1 MSLVRFS
8 IPGLTIPRAGF
19 VPHPGRSVEEIAED
33 VAAYLSGEDESRLQH
48 FAPGHR
54 WRDWSRAWEAVIAY
68 LMREHAYTERPNE
81 GEAADGDGDGMVI
94 AYRVADGD
102 ALDAANDV
110 AAMLSRS
117 FWSDPGRSQLMAAR
131 RTYRL
136 AADRA
141 ALALAGRRFAEGVEA
156 IAPIARTLIGVALGV
171 DLPGA
176 VDRIGGNGDAVRRV
190 LELGRDALEDDAL
203 TLDDLAR
210 KADALLPAPEPA
222 VEALSARRAERVS
235 PAERERLS
243 AALRA
248 EVDED

>member
-1 MSLVRFS
+1 MPLVRFPV
-8 IPGLTIPRAGF
+8 PGLTIPRAGF
-19 VPHPGRSVEEIAED
+19 VPHPGRTAEEIRAD

-54 WRDWSRAWEAVIAY
+54 WREWARAWEAVIAY

-94 AYRVADGD
+94 AYRVAEGD

-110 AAMLSRS
+110 ASMLSRA
-117 FWSDPGRSQLMAAR
+117 FWSDPGRSELMAVR
-131 RTYRL
+131 REYRWQ
-136 AADRA
+136 ADRVA
-141 ALALAGRRFAEGVEA
+141 VGRVLRRAAEGVED
-156 IAPIARTLIGVALGV
+156 IAPLARTLAGLALRVG
-171 DLPGA
+171 LPNA
-176 VDRIGGNGDAVRRV
+176 VDGIGGNGDAVRRA

-222 VEALSARRAERVS
+222 AEALSALRAARVS
-235 PAERERLS
+235 PAERGCLS

-248 EVDED
+248 EVDGD

>member
-1 MSLVRFS
+1 MPLVRFPV
-8 IPGLTIPRAGF
+8 PGLTIPRAGF
-19 VPHPGRSVEEIAED
+19 VPHPGRTAEEIAED
-33 VAAYLSGEDESRLQH
+33 VAVYLSGEDESRLLH
-48 FAPGHR
+48 FPPGHR

-68 LMREHAYTERPNE
+68 LMRAHAYGERPNE
-81 GEAADGDGDGMVI
+81 GEAADGDGDGLVI
-94 AYRVADGD
+94 AYRVAEEAAIDE
-102 ALDAANDV
+102 ANDLL
-110 AAMLSRS
+110 ALLSRQ
-117 FWSDPGRSQLMAAR
+117 FWSDPGRSELMAAR

-141 ALALAGRRFAEGVEA
+141 ALALSGRRFAEGVEA
-156 IAPIARTLIGVALGV
+156 IAPLARTLIGIALGV

-176 VDRIGGNGDAVRRV
+176 VSRIGGNGEAVRRV

-222 VEALSARRAERVS
+222 AEALSALRAARVS
-235 PAERERLS
+235 PAERGRLS

-248 EVDED
+248 EVDGD

>member
-19 VPHPGRSVEEIAED
+19 VPHPGRSAEEIAED
-33 VAAYLSGEDESRLQH
+33 VVAYLSGQDESRLQH
-48 FAPGHR
+48 IPPGHR
-54 WRDWSRAWEAVIAY
+54 WREWARAWEAVIAY

-94 AYRVADGD
+94 AYRVAEGDG
-102 ALDAANDV
+102 LDAANDV
-110 AAMLSRS
+110 LSLLSRS
-117 FWSDPGRSQLMAAR
+117 FWSDPGRSELMAAR

-222 VEALSARRAERVS
+222 VEARSALRAARVS